1 MAKTKLS
8 IRELAEEIG
17 VSTSRLKEILAE
29 LGVDEREWKQGL
41 DEETAQLVKEM
52 ARELVGDLKTLVLPR
67 ELTVRDLAE
76 AMERAPHRN
85 PEAHHGQARQAGDP
99 RAEVRP

>member
-8 IRELAEEIG
+8 IRELAEELG

-29 LGVDEREWKQGL
+29 LGVDEREMKQGL

-52 ARELVGDLKTLVLPR
+52 AQNSSAT
-67 ELTVRDLAE
+67 
-76 AMERAPHRN
+76 
-85 PEAHHGQARQAGDP
+85 
-99 RAEVRP
+99 

>member
-29 LGVDEREWKQGL
+29 LGVDEREFSGFKQHNG
-41 DEETAQLVKEM
+41 A
-52 ARELVGDLKTLVLPR
+52 
-67 ELTVRDLAE
+67 
-76 AMERAPHRN
+76 
-85 PEAHHGQARQAGDP
+85 
-99 RAEVRP
+99 